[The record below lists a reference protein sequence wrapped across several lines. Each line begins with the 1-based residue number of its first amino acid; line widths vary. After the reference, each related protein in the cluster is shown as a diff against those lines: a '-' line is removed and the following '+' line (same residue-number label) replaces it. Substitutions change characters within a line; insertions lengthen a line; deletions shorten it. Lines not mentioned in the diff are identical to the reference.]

1 MGKFSLLGNT
11 EGLSVLGG
19 LNEVPSPLR
28 CWGVLGEIPTASSL
42 YCCLHFFAYYLL
54 LCLLLFPFPWV
65 PLVKNHVFITS
76 PGGGKS
82 VYQTGKIS
90 KALVENKG
98 CRTGASR
105 SGLCP
110 GSAPVTCSDGKPTST
125 SLCWGRLLPRAALS
139 LGRRCEWFP

>member
-1 MGKFSLLGNT
+1 MRSQ
-11 EGLSVLGG
+11 
-19 LNEVPSPLR
+19 VPSSAGEFWEKYPLQAAFIA
-28 CWGVLGEIPTASSL
+28 VFTFLLIT
-42 YCCLHFFAYYLL
+42 YCFAYYFFLFLGYLWLKTMYLL
-54 LCLLLFPFPWV
+54 LLL
-65 PLVKNHVFITS
+65 
-76 PGGGKS
+76 GGGKS